1 MLQLLKEAATARG
14 VKIRVLVPMDKKIK
28 NEMANQLQDLGINI
42 RYNKKPS
49 QTKITTLV
57 VDNAVSLTVELKDDS
72 KEASE
77 EEEAIGLA
85 TYSNSESTVLAYVS
99 IFENMW
105 IQSELQYHGNN
116 RKEHRQEHQEQK
128 HPTMYNTTSSKGTVS
143 KQPKLFY

>member
-28 NEMANQLQDLGINI
+28 NEMANQLQDLGIDI

-77 EEEAIGLA
+77 EEEEAIGLA

-99 IFENMW
+99 IFENMR
-105 IQSELQYHGNN
+105 IQSQNFSIMVITEKNIARNIKNKSIQQCTIQQVP
-116 RKEHRQEHQEQK
+116 KEQ
-128 HPTMYNTTSSKGTVS
+128 
-143 KQPKLFY
+143 